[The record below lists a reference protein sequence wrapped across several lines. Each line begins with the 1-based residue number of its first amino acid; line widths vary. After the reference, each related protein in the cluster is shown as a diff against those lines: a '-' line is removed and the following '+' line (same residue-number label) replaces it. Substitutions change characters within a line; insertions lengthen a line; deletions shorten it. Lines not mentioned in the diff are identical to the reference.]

1 MLNKKALDRFN
12 PSIEKFPFGT
22 LSSIL
27 VSKIIKISNFL
38 LTCVA
43 KNSNLFL
50 MELIFKWAKINFF
63 TLSLR
68 IVLSVIS
75 RGLPWTNFVRT
86 CFKISTGLFRSL
98 VLQCSIMSTI
108 SSSIII
114 SLISFSEFAILSYD
128 ILF

>member
-27 VSKIIKISNFL
+27 VSKIIKISNFP

-50 MELIFKWAKINFF
+50 MELIFKWAKINLF

-68 IVLSVIS
+68 IVLSAIS

-114 SLISFSEFAILSYD
+114 SLISFSEFAIVSYD